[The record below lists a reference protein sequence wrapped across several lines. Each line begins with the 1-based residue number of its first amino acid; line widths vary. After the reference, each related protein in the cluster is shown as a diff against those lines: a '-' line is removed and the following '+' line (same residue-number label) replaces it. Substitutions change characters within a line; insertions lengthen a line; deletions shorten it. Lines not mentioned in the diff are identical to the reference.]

1 MASKAAASDF
11 TCRRLHSGAGRTWCR
26 AWRPSAPASR
36 SSRICA
42 STTLG
47 GSRQLIA
54 QASIGLGV
62 FSTPFTVQPNTDLI
76 FADAF
81 AACTP

>member
-11 TCRRLHSGAGRTWCR
+11 TCRRLHSGARR
-26 AWRPSAPASR
+26 RSAPASR

>member
-1 MASKAAASDF
+1 MPAPAL
-11 TCRRLHSGAGRTWCR
+11 RRTATVGAGVAQFPNLRFY
-26 AWRPSAPASR
+26 AP
-36 SSRICA
+36 
-42 STTLG
+42 G
-47 GSRQLIA
+47 GSRRLIA